1 MALYHASDNWGEAP
15 EGTIIQ
21 VHQYVSDSAAT
32 HTSNGWNLHMQENFT
47 PKVQTSKILIMGQA
61 FVGTQSAEDMALQLH
76 ANNTNDNGYISG
88 SAHTSGGRNCL
99 AKFTNHDD
107 FSTYDRLEAC
117 HYQFWH
123 DHNTTSQITYG
134 IYVSPRTDDGNKSWR
149 RNEPWNTNSA
159 GYNFHALSIMT
170 FMEVSTG

>member
-21 VHQYVSDSAAT
+21 VKQHVDDNNST
-32 HTSNGWNLHMQENFT
+32 HTSNGWNLHQSETFT
-47 PKVQTSKILIMGQA
+47 PKVSTSKILIMGQA
-61 FVGTQSAEDMALQLH
+61 FVGSASAEDMALQLH
-76 ANNTNDNGYISG
+76 ANDTGDNNYISG
-88 SAHTSGGRNCL
+88 SAHGSGGRNCL
-99 AKFTNHDD
+99 SKFTNHDD
-107 FSTYDRLEAC
+107 FSVGDRLHVC

-123 DHNTTSQITYG
+123 DHNTTNQITYG

-159 GYNFHALSIMT
+159 GYNFHALSILTM
-170 FMEVSTG
+170 MEVSTG

>member
-1 MALYHASDNWGEAP
+1 MALYHASNNWGEAP

-21 VHQYVSDSAAT
+21 VHQYASDSNST

-61 FVGTQSAEDMALQLH
+61 FVGTETNEDMALQLH
-76 ANNTNDNGYISG
+76 ANDTGDNNYISG
-88 SAHTSGGRNCL
+88 SAHASGGRNCL
-99 AKFTNHDD
+99 SKFTQYDD
-107 FSTYDRLEAC
+107 FSNNDRLAAC

-134 IYVSPRTDDGNKSWR
+134 IYVSPRTDSGNHSWR
-149 RNEPWNTNSA
+149 RNEPWNTNSN

-170 FMEVSTG
+170 FLEVSTG